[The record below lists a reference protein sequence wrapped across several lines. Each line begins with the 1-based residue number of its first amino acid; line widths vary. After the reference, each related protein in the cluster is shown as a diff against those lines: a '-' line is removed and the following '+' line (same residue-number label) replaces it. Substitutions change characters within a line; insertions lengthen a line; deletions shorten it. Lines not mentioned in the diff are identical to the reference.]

1 MLDSSRG
8 AAYSRGR
15 PVPLQSVYLVAQ
27 ERNSP
32 TLEPAS
38 VSESLPRPYQALAN
52 GEWRAAL
59 SQRGLKT

>member
-32 TLEPAS
+32 TLEPPS
-38 VSESLPRPYQALAN
+38 VSESLPRLIKHSQTVN
-52 GEWRAAL
+52 GELPSRSWV
-59 SQRGLKT
+59 